1 VRAYRTAQ
9 GWKAP
14 TLFRDYDGV
23 TRAVKRH
30 GRTRRAAERSLAAAL
45 RDRVRVGGTES
56 ITRDSRVAAL
66 CQAFLTQVAEQGKA
80 PTTTS
85 AYEYAAE
92 RHIIPGLGGLRVH
105 EHTVGTVTSLSAF
118 DCHTSWPR
126 YGQDVPVGA
135 QRDVRVG
142 RPT

>member
-1 VRAYRTAQ
+1 
-9 GWKAP
+9 
-14 TLFRDYDGV
+14 
-23 TRAVKRH
+23 
-30 GRTRRAAERSLAAAL
+30 
-45 RDRVRVGGTES
+45 VRVGGTES

-105 EHTVGTVTSLSAF
+105 GHTVGTVTSLSAF

-135 QRDVRVG
+135 QWDVRVG